1 MRRQR
6 RKVFVNN
13 SGKRELLIANGWM
26 QAILIVFLIGFL
38 ILGKLA
44 YRTYT
49 DAPLIP
55 ARVLDA
61 NGEVIFTGED
71 ISSGHE
77 VFLRNGL
84 MEYGSIFGHGA
95 YLGPDFT
102 ADYLHRAATIA
113 TDYYGGAS
121 SEAAKQQ
128 TITDFK
134 TNRYDASSGVL
145 KYSAAQAKA
154 FEELVR
160 YYGEFFT
167 TPTTR
172 FGLRPSAITDAQQI
186 RQLTAFFSWSA
197 WAGSTLRP
205 NLDYSYTNNW
215 PPEPM
220 VGNHAT
226 ADAIVW
232 SVLSLIALLGG
243 VGLLLAAFGRWN
255 FLGWHGREDQSVSF
269 RPPDQVALTPAQKS
283 CAWFFL
289 VMALLFVLQALLG
302 GATQHYRAEIGNFFG
317 FDLGRVLPFNI
328 ARTWHLQLA
337 IFWVSTSFLAA
348 GIFLAP
354 MITGS
359 EPRRQNWLSYA
370 LLGALAVVVFGSLA
384 GEYAGITGW
393 IQRGWSWFGAQG
405 FEYLDLGRF
414 WQILLVIGLIFWVM
428 ILFRGLR
435 GRLGSE
441 HVGNMPWL
449 FFFSA
454 LSIPAFYAVGL
465 LARTNSHFTTTDF
478 WRFWV
483 VHLWVE
489 DFLELFTTIM
499 VAYIFVLL
507 GVVHERVALK
517 VIYLDILLYSAGGV
531 VGTMHHVYFSGEPS
545 IHMALGAFFS
555 AAEVFPLTFLTLEAW
570 SFLQLG
576 AHQQSGSRYQFPH
589 FWAVMFL
596 AAVGFWNFLGAG
608 VFGFLI
614 NLPIVSYYE
623 IGTALTANHG
633 HAAMMGVYGML
644 AVGLALFCLRYLIPA
659 DKWPEKWA
667 RISFWSTNIGLAWM
681 VFATLLPLGILQLYH
696 SVDVGYFD
704 ARTLNFIGNDTN
716 SSFEWLRLPGDVVF
730 IVGGAVPTLYI
741 AYLGIRHTLKRV
753 TLHEPDDILFTEI
766 SAPEGVAA
774 VSGEEATAAR
784 LT

>member
-1 MRRQR
+1 MEQ
-6 RKVFVNN
+6 
-13 SGKRELLIANGWM
+13 SAKRTLLISKGWI
-26 QAILIVFLIGFL
+26 QAIVVVVLCGFL
-38 ILGKLA
+38 ILGMLA

-49 DAPLIP
+49 DEPPIP
-55 ARVLDA
+55 SRVVDSSGRVL
-61 NGEVIFTGED
+61 FTGTDVIAGQEL
-71 ISSGHE
+71 
-77 VFLRNGL
+77 FLRYGL

-102 ADYLHRAATIA
+102 ADYLHRAALIA
-113 TDYYGGAS
+113 IDHYGGPS
-121 SEAAKQQ
+121 SDAAKQE
-128 TITDFK
+128 TIADFK
-134 TNRYDASSGVL
+134 TNRYDNATAVL
-145 KYSAAQAKA
+145 TYTAAQTEA
-154 FEELVR
+154 FRKLDA
-160 YYGEFFT
+160 YYRDFLG
-167 TPTTR
+167 TPTSQY
-172 FGLRPSAITDAQQI
+172 GLRPSAITDPGEI

-197 WAGSTLRP
+197 WAASALRP
-205 NLDYSYTNNW
+205 GLLYSYTNNW
-215 PPEPM
+215 PPEPL
-220 VGNHAT
+220 VANRAT

-243 VGLLLAAFGRWN
+243 IGLLLAAFGRWN
-255 FLGWHGREDQSVSF
+255 FLGWHGREDQRVAF
-269 RPPDQVALTPAQKS
+269 RPPDEVALTPAQQS
-283 CAWFFL
+283 CAWFFF
-289 VMALLFVLQALLG
+289 VMAALFVLQVLLG
-302 GATQHYRAEIGNFFG
+302 GATQHYRADIANFFG
-317 FDLGRVLPFNI
+317 FDLARILPFNI
-328 ARTWHLQLA
+328 ARTWHLQLS

-354 MITGS
+354 MITGR
-359 EPRRQNWLSYA
+359 EPRRQQWLSYA
-370 LLGALAVVVFGSLA
+370 LLAALAIVVFGSLA
-384 GEYAGITGW
+384 GEYAGIQGW
-393 IQRGWSWFGAQG
+393 IQRGWSWFGNQG

-414 WQILLVIGLIFWVM
+414 WQILLTVGLIFWVI

-435 GRLGSE
+435 GRLGSD
-441 HVGNMPWL
+441 HLGNMPWL

-555 AAEVFPLTFLTLEAW
+555 AAEVIPLTFLTLEAW

-576 AHQQSGSRYQFPH
+576 AQKGSTTSTPFPH

-596 AAVGFWNFLGAG
+596 ASVGFWNFLGAG
-608 VFGFLI
+608 IFGFLI

-623 IGTALTANHG
+623 IGTALTPNHG

-644 AVGLALFCLRYLIPA
+644 AVALALFCLRYMIPENRWSDRA
-659 DKWPEKWA
+659 AK
-667 RISFWSTNIGLAWM
+667 ISFWSLNIGLAWM
-681 VFATLLPLGILQLYH
+681 VFATLFPLGILQLYH
-696 SVDVGYFD
+696 SVSVGYFD
-704 ARTLNFIGNDTN
+704 ARSLKFLSNHTN
-716 SSFEWLRLPGDVVF
+716 ALLEWLRLPGDTLF
-730 IVGGAVPTLYI
+730 IVGGTLPI
-741 AYLGIRHTLKRV
+741 LYLSWLGVRHMKPRTTLD
-753 TLHEPDDILFTEI
+753 EPHDVLFAEI
-766 SAPEGVAA
+766 VESRR
-774 VSGEEATAAR
+774 SEA
-784 LT
+784 

>member
-1 MRRQR
+1 M
-6 RKVFVNN
+6 NN
-13 SGKRELLIANGWM
+13 SAKRELLIANGWI

-38 ILGKLA
+38 ILGMLA

-49 DAPLIP
+49 DAPPIP

-61 NGEVIFTGED
+61 NGEVIFTAED
-71 ISSGHE
+71 VSSGQE

-102 ADYLHRAATIA
+102 ADYLHRAANIA
-113 TDYYGGAS
+113 TEYYGGAS

-134 TNRYDASSGVL
+134 TNRYDAGSGVL

-160 YYGEFFT
+160 FYADFFA
-167 TPTTR
+167 TPTTK
-172 FGLRPSAITDAQQI
+172 FGLRPSAITDAHQI

-215 PPEPM
+215 PPEPL

-243 VGLLLAAFGRWN
+243 VGALLAAFGRWN
-255 FLGWHGREDQSVSF
+255 FLGWHGREDQRVSF

-289 VMALLFVLQALLG
+289 VMALLFALQALLG

-384 GEYAGITGW
+384 GEYAGITGF

-414 WQILLVIGLIFWVM
+414 WQILLVIGLAFWVI

-435 GRLGSE
+435 GRLVSE

-555 AAEVFPLTFLTLEAW
+555 AAEVIPLTFLTLEAW

-576 AHQQSGSRYQFPH
+576 AQQQSGSQQPFPH

-608 VFGFLI
+608 IFGFLI

-644 AVGLALFCLRYLIPA
+644 AVGLALFCLRYMV
-659 DKWPEKWA
+659 PEHRWSDRAAK
-667 RISFWSTNIGLAWM
+667 ISFWSLNIGLAWM
-681 VFATLLPLGILQLYH
+681 VFATLFPLGVLQLYH
-696 SVDVGYFD
+696 SVSVGYFD
-704 ARTLNFIGNDTN
+704 ARSLKFLSNHTN
-716 SSFEWLRLPGDVVF
+716 SMLEWLRLPGDALF
-730 IVGGAVPTLYI
+730 ILGGTLPVL
-741 AYLGIRHTLKRV
+741 YLCWLGVSSMKAKAGLESSSRM
-753 TLHEPDDILFTEI
+753 LFTEI
-766 SAPEGVAA
+766 VDSKR
-774 VSGEEATAAR
+774 SGA
-784 LT
+784 